1 MSFKIILVPCDIMER
16 TSQFPPVE
24 GIEMEAGDPSLAKCP
39 VPLLAW
45 ALSQK
50 LHCHY
55 KGTFCKG
62 CDPGHSL
69 PAMALL

>member
-1 MSFKIILVPCDIMER
+1 MGFKIILVPCDIMER

-24 GIEMEAGDPSLAKCP
+24 GIEMDSLAKCP
-39 VPLLAW
+39 VPLLAR

-50 LHCHY
+50 LHYHY